1 MWNFGEEKKYLLGK
15 TQLLQVTFQLPR
27 TGLYIFYARA
37 CDKPETDSTRE
48 CSTYAHSMLAD
59 PETGIPYGQVEDPNN
74 PGTYIQGKW
83 MIYGHV
89 AAPTGG
95 GVD

>member
-1 MWNFGEEKKYLLGK
+1 
-15 TQLLQVTFQLPR
+15 
-27 TGLYIFYARA
+27 
-37 CDKPETDSTRE
+37 
-48 CSTYAHSMLAD
+48 MLAD